1 MLAKS
6 YLQERNLGY
15 QHILVQCSVAR
26 YSLVEHTKVL
36 RLKAMF
42 LLILMMT
49 AFVVA
54 FLDLRA

>member
-6 YLQERNLGY
+6 YLQECNLSY

-36 RLKAMF
+36 RLKGMF
-42 LLILMMT
+42 LLTIMMT
-49 AFVVA
+49 DFIAF
-54 FLDLRA
+54 FLDFRA

>member
-1 MLAKS
+1 MLAKL

-42 LLILMMT
+42 ILTLMMT
-49 AFVVA
+49 DFIVT